1 MSPDTV
7 IDLTRQALMVIL
19 YLSMPILLTAL
30 AVGLLIGMFQAAT
43 QINEMTLSFI
53 PKMIAVVFAI
63 LLAAPWMLQ
72 VIVDFTER
80 LFHSIPSLIA

>member
-7 IDLTRQALMVIL
+7 IELTRQALMVIL

-80 LFHSIPSLIA
+80 LFHNIPSLIV